1 MMTLS
6 NKLIT
11 MFLAF
16 AFVLGL
22 SACGDQSQMEGAAEQ
37 ASEEAVAEPVTEGES
52 TTTQ

>member
-1 MMTLS
+1 
-6 NKLIT
+6 

-37 ASEEAVAEPVTEGES
+37 ATEEAVAEPVTEGES